1 MQCMPKLVMLYGLLT
16 LTSACGTRTESVSRL
31 QANGWYGLDRLQQ
44 AAVDAINQAC
54 SDPRGAADTGVS
66 FDECR
71 LIIAGSAVRESSWDV
86 NKSCEDWGNPKD
98 PCCGLTQSR
107 WGDTHAV
114 GLDCNPSEHSPA
126 GYKCNALTGLRNL
139 RCKADGGTSC
149 DRLGSGR
156 SLHIGIKKHLGY
168 NQGVFDSYQYD
179 METIYNRQDVW
190 QKFGSSG
197 EHRPW
202 QQILYAPQ

>member
-1 MQCMPKLVMLYGLLT
+1 MQCMPKLIVLSGLLT
-16 LTSACGTRTESVSRL
+16 IASACGTRPESVSRL
-31 QANGWYGLDRLQQ
+31 QASGWYGLDRLQQ
-44 AAVDAINQAC
+44 ATVDAINQAC
-54 SDPRGAADTGVS
+54 ADPRGAADTGVS

-86 NKSCEDWGNPKD
+86 NKSCEDWGNPSD
-98 PCCGLTQSR
+98 PACGLTQSR
-107 WGDTHAV
+107 WADAHAV
-114 GLDCNPSEHSPA
+114 GLDCSPSEHSPA

-149 DRLGSGR
+149 DRWGGGR
-156 SLHIGIKKHLGY
+156 SLHIGIKKHLGS
-168 NQGVFDSYQYD
+168 NQGVFDSYQFD

-197 EHRPW
+197 ERRQW
-202 QQILYAPQ
+202 QQILYTPQ